1 MRSRRH
7 PSPLPPDWLP
17 STTYST
23 ENHAGDM
30 VYHSKRA
37 FYIDQGGVVRLTREA
52 ARSGRTLSVLA
63 GRSAASG
70 PMDEKR
76 PYYTNRRMR
85 CTVS

>member
-30 VYHSKRA
+30 VYQSKKA
-37 FYIDQGGVVRLTREA
+37 FYID
-52 ARSGRTLSVLA
+52 
-63 GRSAASG
+63 
-70 PMDEKR
+70 
-76 PYYTNRRMR
+76 
-85 CTVS
+85 